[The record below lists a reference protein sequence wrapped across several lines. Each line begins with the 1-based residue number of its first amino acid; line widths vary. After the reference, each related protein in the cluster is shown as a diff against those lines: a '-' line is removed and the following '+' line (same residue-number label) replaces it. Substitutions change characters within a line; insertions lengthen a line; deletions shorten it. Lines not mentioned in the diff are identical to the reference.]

1 MKRKVIGI
9 YSKVHDTSVTSFF
22 FTREYKAIC
31 KENLAIYQK
40 SLTVFFQ
47 APFHLK
53 SQICSMVAKLAIKKV
68 ANFEKYNKEDDLF
81 SSIYCFL

>member
-9 YSKVHDTSVTSFF
+9 YLKVHDTSVTSFF

-40 SLTVFFQ
+40 SLTAFFQ

-53 SQICSMVAKLAIKKV
+53 SQICR
-68 ANFEKYNKEDDLF
+68 
-81 SSIYCFL
+81 